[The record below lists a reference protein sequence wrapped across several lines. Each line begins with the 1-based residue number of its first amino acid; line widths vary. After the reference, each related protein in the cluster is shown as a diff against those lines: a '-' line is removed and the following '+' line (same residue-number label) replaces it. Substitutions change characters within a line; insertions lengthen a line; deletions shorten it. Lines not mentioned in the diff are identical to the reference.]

1 MNIKKALTTEPV
13 KTKTMDFF
21 TKLFC
26 GGMLLFY
33 VLWIMFHDESGTPYP
48 VKFEIA
54 LLMIVV
60 SVLCNFGF
68 YLSLGNCKKKL
79 KKTIITLLLIAA
91 FFNFFMFV
99 SFAHTPFE
107 FLDEEQWSILRMYL
121 AYGSVLFSLAISVL
135 VLRYKE

>member
-1 MNIKKALTTEPV
+1 MCYFDYMNFESAKS
-13 KTKTMDFF
+13 KTIDIC
-21 TKLFC
+21 TKMFC
-26 GGMLLFY
+26 GSMILFY

-68 YLSLGNCKKKL
+68 YLSLGNCKKKF
-79 KKTIITLLLIAA
+79 KKSIITLLLIAA
-91 FFNFFMFV
+91 FFNFFMFI

-121 AYGSVLFSLAISVL
+121 AYGSVLFSLAISL
-135 VLRYKE
+135 FVLRYKE